1 MQEFN
6 VSTKVFFGPGALE
19 RLRQVEGKRVLIV
32 TDRFMDQLGVP
43 GRVASFLTGCQVSVF
58 DGVVPDPPIEVVTAG
73 VEAFRDCGAQAVIA
87 VGGGSTIDA
96 AKAIRAIAKQVL
108 NIETDKL
115 ECFAVPTTDRKSV
128 V

>member
-43 GRVASFLTGCQVSVF
+43 GRVASRWSRPGWRPS
-58 DGVVPDPPIEVVTAG
+58 GTA
-73 VEAFRDCGAQAVIA
+73 APR
-87 VGGGSTIDA
+87 
-96 AKAIRAIAKQVL
+96 R
-108 NIETDKL
+108 
-115 ECFAVPTTDRKSV
+115 
-128 V
+128 